1 MTPSGKS
8 MVFDLICRH
17 CGACEQRNWDPSDVV
32 AVTPC
37 PSCERGMSVIG
48 ISFPADQQGLSLKS
62 VLEVIQ
68 GAGIVPLAVERS
80 GRRRKRQILPPA
92 A

>member
-1 MTPSGKS
+1 
-8 MVFDLICRH
+8 MVFDLICRY
-17 CGACEQRNWDPSDVV
+17 CGACEQRNWDPADVV

-80 GRRRKRQILPPA
+80 GRRRKRPPLPPA

>member
-1 MTPSGKS
+1 
-8 MVFDLICRH
+8 MVFDLICRS

-37 PSCERGMSVIG
+37 PACERGMSVIG

-80 GRRRKRQILPPA
+80 GRRRRRQVLPPA